1 MGDYNRDGNKG
12 VMPVERTGRNVG
24 RVSTLTCMAIS
35 GALALS
41 FFVLASLL
49 GYPVVARVGGAV
61 WVFLL
66 SMIVSLPLV
75 TSYFKRRHKGD

>member
-1 MGDYNRDGNKG
+1 M
-12 VMPVERTGRNVG
+12 ETTQRNVG

-41 FFVLASLL
+41 FFALASLL
-49 GYPVVARVGGAV
+49 GYPVVARLGGAV

-75 TSYFKRRHKGD
+75 TSFFKRRNRGE